1 MMITGAKIPGT
12 DLPLLRMDPVLPS
25 DMETVHGWISDEKA
39 RVWLDLGAGR
49 QSLSQREFFLLLTS
63 PRNHARLFR
72 APEGGEALGLSCLN
86 DVTNLMGS
94 ADIWGM
100 RGLYAR
106 GPRNMAAAS
115 MLLMLADGFV
125 DHDRAVIGSW
135 IADGNIFSVGMHE
148 RLGMRQTGRQ
158 RARHRIGEVYYD
170 RLLFDMTREEFAARY
185 PDVAASSGAT
195 MRSRLMGNPVAPCLE
210 PAHA

>member
-1 MMITGAKIPGT
+1 MTAPAAIPGT

-25 DMETVHGWISDEKA
+25 DMAAVHRWICDEKA
-39 RVWLDLGAGR
+39 RAWLDLGGGR
-49 QSLSQREFFLLLTS
+49 QTLSTRELFLLLTS

-72 APEGGEALGLSCLN
+72 APEGGEPLGLSCLN

-106 GPRNMAAAS
+106 GPRHMAAAS
-115 MLLMLADGFV
+115 MLLMLADGFI
-125 DHDRAVIGSW
+125 DHGRSVIGSW
-135 IADGNIFSVGMHE
+135 IAEGNVLSIGMHE

-158 RARHRIGEVYYD
+158 RARHRIGASHYD
-170 RLLFDMTREEFAARY
+170 RLLFDMTSDEFAARY
-185 PDVAASSGAT
+185 PDVAAGSGAT
-195 MRSRLMGNPVAPCLE
+195 MRSLAARPVFGPSRETVDA
-210 PAHA
+210 

>member
-1 MMITGAKIPGT
+1 MTAPAAIPGT

-25 DMETVHGWISDEKA
+25 DMAAVHRWICDEKA
-39 RVWLDLGAGR
+39 RAWLDLGGGR
-49 QSLSQREFFLLLTS
+49 QTLSTRELFLLLTS

-72 APEGGEALGLSCLN
+72 APEGGEPLGLSCLT

-106 GPRNMAAAS
+106 GPRHMAAAS
-115 MLLMLADGFV
+115 MLLMLADGFI
-125 DHDRAVIGSW
+125 DYDRAVIGSW

-158 RARHRIGEVYYD
+158 RARHRIGDAYYD
-170 RLLFDMTREEFAARY
+170 RLLFDMTRDEFAARY
-185 PDVAASSGAT
+185 PDVPASSGAT
-195 MRSRLMGNPVAPCLE
+195 MRSRLLRMPASPRLE
-210 PAHA
+210 PVHA